1 MKRKFFIALFL
12 MLCIFAINTKAENDT
27 LMAKAVFK
35 QVYSIMPLD
44 YKINLPTK
52 LEIIETDEINAY
64 ASSKTEKK
72 GLFKVVITTAM
83 LKDVIQ
89 SVPDRLAFI
98 IGHELAHISLGH
110 LNNYNPK
117 NTDFLQ
123 IQYTRQQEIDADTTG
138 LQYTLAAG
146 YSYDKAIGAIKHFL
160 DKGLDYSSFE
170 GLGIDHPS
178 WKERLIYI
186 DKFQSSLWKSM
197 CAFDNGVFFL
207 QAEQLTPAVYC
218 FRSITKEFPNCYEAW
233 ANLGYAYLMQYCE
246 AFEPEDLR
254 KYDIGQIATMGG
266 FFLRAE
272 SLESAVRGINEDLWW
287 DAVGAFKEALR
298 LKSNLALVKVN
309 LGIAYLLGPN
319 GKDVGKAE
327 KYFSGAIEIA
337 DKDTTIDDLQKAYI
351 YYNSGLSYL
360 ANNDTII
367 CNEKFT
373 HAVELEKRFFATAN
387 SGSKS
392 SEIDSYILYN
402 RAISLM
408 KEKSIIKN
416 IKSRDNFEKYLKST
430 PPGTIWWKLAY
441 KYYSDLSENL
451 SLSKFTESDFKSTIK
466 IKLKPIISYN
476 LNSEK
481 IITLAD
487 PIDDVLSGLKE
498 YDYTMIPVA
507 ARTNLKKIVLSDLHF
522 DILASDKV
530 IAIFVKEG
538 NPNQLILQSVG
549 LTSEISKINTG
560 MTLSEFESLIGEE
573 KDNYIFKQLFNS
585 AINYRFYYN
594 LGLCLRINKETKTI
608 KEFVITKMY
617 KF

>member
-1 MKRKFFIALFL
+1 MITIKTLVEIAGFPESHV
-12 MLCIFAINTKAENDT
+12 NE
-27 LMAKAVFK
+27 
-35 QVYSIMPLD
+35 IME
-44 YKINLPTK
+44 KILEK
-52 LEIIETDEINAY
+52 LEKENGNKII
-64 ASSKTEKK
+64 K
-72 GLFKVVITTAM
+72 
-83 LKDVIQ
+83 
-89 SVPDRLAFI
+89 
-98 IGHELAHISLGH
+98 
-110 LNNYNPK
+110 
-117 NTDFLQ
+117 
-123 IQYTRQQEIDADTTG
+123 
-138 LQYTLAAG
+138 
-146 YSYDKAIGAIKHFL
+146 
-160 DKGLDYSSFE
+160 
-170 GLGIDHPS
+170 
-178 WKERLIYI
+178 
-186 DKFQSSLWKSM
+186 
-197 CAFDNGVFFL
+197 
-207 QAEQLTPAVYC
+207 
-218 FRSITKEFPNCYEAW
+218 
-233 ANLGYAYLMQYCE
+233 
-246 AFEPEDLR
+246 
-254 KYDIGQIATMGG
+254 
-266 FFLRAE
+266 
-272 SLESAVRGINEDLWW
+272 
-287 DAVGAFKEALR
+287 
-298 LKSNLALVKVN
+298 
-309 LGIAYLLGPN
+309 
-319 GKDVGKAE
+319 KDVGKAE